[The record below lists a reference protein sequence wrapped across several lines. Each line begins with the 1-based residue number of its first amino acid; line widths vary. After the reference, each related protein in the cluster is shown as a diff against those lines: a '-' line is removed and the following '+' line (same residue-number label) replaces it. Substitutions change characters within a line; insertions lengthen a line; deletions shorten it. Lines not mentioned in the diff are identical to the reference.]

1 MKIINIET
9 VEQLRN
15 AGYSVSVACTKCGY
29 NGPTLDLEKF
39 IRQGRG
45 GKRPIELGLRHERCK
60 TLLQLTIHA
69 AKGYGK

>member
-1 MKIINIET
+1 MPEITIET
-9 VEQLRN
+9 VEELRN
-15 AGYSVSVACTKCGY
+15 AGYSVSVACTKCKY

-45 GKRPIELGLRHERCK
+45 GMRPIELGLRHESCK
-60 TLLQLTIHA
+60 APLQLTIHA

>member
-1 MKIINIET
+1 MNEIKIET
-9 VEQLRN
+9 VEELRN

-29 NGPTLDLEKF
+29 NGPMLDLDRY

-45 GKRPIELGLRHERCK
+45 GLRPIDLGLRHEKCK